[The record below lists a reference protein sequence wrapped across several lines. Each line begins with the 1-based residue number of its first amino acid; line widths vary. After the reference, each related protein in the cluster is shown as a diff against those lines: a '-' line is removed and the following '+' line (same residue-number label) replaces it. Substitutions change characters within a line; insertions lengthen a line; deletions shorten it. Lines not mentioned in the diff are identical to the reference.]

1 MAKEIKFN
9 VKLVVDGKEQLV
21 TATTSVAELR
31 ENLEAAKDRATRLRD
46 SLITFNQSI
55 DTLKTVQA
63 TVSQL
68 AGTLNSV
75 TEESRTFSAAMN
87 AANTMAG
94 KRGEDFAKLKG
105 SVQSWRKQYQWHARN
120 SLTAYIK

>member
-9 VKLVVDGKEQLV
+9 VKLLVDGKEQLV

-31 ENLEAAKDRATRLRD
+31 ANLEAAKDRATRFRD

-55 DTLKTVQA
+55 ETLKTVQA
-63 TVSQL
+63 TVAQL

-75 TEESRTFSAAMN
+75 TEES
-87 AANTMAG
+87 
-94 KRGEDFAKLKG
+94 
-105 SVQSWRKQYQWHARN
+105 
-120 SLTAYIK
+120 